1 MDGIAGT
8 ILTDAIDA
16 SPPAAPRLMDLT
28 HCLSK
33 PRKRQKKKHQDF
45 CKKTNKYYSSIS
57 DDGEAGSWAA
67 HRKPCPGVRFN
78 FDLEPTLV

>member
-1 MDGIAGT
+1 MNGIAGT

-16 SPPAAPRLMDLT
+16 SSAPTPPPAAPRLMDLT

-33 PRKRQKKKHQDF
+33 PRKRQKKKNDQDF

-57 DDGEAGSWAA
+57 DDGAAGSWAA
-67 HRKPCPGVRFN
+67 HRKPCPGS
-78 FDLEPTLV
+78 